1 MITAIRMKESF
12 GSPGIRARPVITAA
26 AIHSGR
32 LLLNSC
38 LPKSVDSV
46 LSEDARVTTMPPAT
60 ETSSDGIMVTRPSP
74 TVSTV

>member
-1 MITAIRMKESF
+1 M
-12 GSPGIRARPVITAA
+12 TAA
-26 AIHSGR
+26 AIHKGR

-38 LPKSVDSV
+38 FPKSSDSV

-60 ETSSDGIMVTRPSP
+60 ETSSDGIIVTSPSP

>member
-1 MITAIRMKESF
+1 MMTAMRMNESL
-12 GSPGIRARPVITAA
+12 GRPGIRARPVITAA

-38 LPKSVDSV
+38 RPKSVESV

-60 ETSSDGIMVTRPSP
+60 ETSSDGIIVTRPSP